1 MVIGVAERRIKL
13 ASIIS
18 YDFLFLVLLAGL
30 LDLIITLF
38 RERILYVISSF
49 FQYIV
54 INPSVALGDALGFL
68 FVLQASL
75 LGLFIGGI
83 VILSISFTINL
94 TRIRSEYEE
103 GVPLSTILK
112 SRIITSSRL
121 GFIAN
126 WISERT
132 KRYINASADLE
143 SPTEVGV
150 RYVAY
155 FLISLLLVIPIS
167 LALSIILL
175 SPLPFLLLLFPFIFI
190 FYPEQKYKSRARE
203 VRDGIQDEI
212 PFFVTLITIINASG
226 TTIYE
231 GMRKIVQF
239 PLFKAMKKEALLII
253 RDIDFF
259 GKSPLDAL
267 EHRARLTFNRDYSW
281 FLAGYTSIIRSGGD
295 IEAYLF
301 QKARE
306 FLNWL
311 QFRWRFYSERTS
323 FLGELIVILF
333 LIFPMFLIVLAFFT
347 NGAVISFL
355 LVIPILFG
363 TILYTIT
370 TSNRP
375 RYMDNIGLNKIQ
387 LLMAFL
393 AALLIAGTVEILL
406 NEIYYAIGLGLLV
419 FSITSTIFMY
429 NQIRE
434 INDVENS
441 LPQFL
446 RDITEFRKIG
456 YDLSRAIKTLAGE
469 KKYRREFN
477 RVLDE
482 IVKQD
487 SMGIP
492 ITRAKINTRSWL
504 GKFSLTTVQI
514 LIEGGVVRP
523 DLLEYLTEF
532 TLNFIQSK
540 REAFSRMR
548 AYQVLGI
555 LTPIL
560 LIATILIAIVIISS
574 FTVVTLPASTLG
586 VPQFPNIIT
595 QFILSSFILAEMFIF
610 ILMSTFAIGLL
621 VAKALY
627 GTVQYMIMPLIGL
640 VLALL
645 SIHFFSVLEPI
656 ILRFFSI

>member
-1 MVIGVAERRIKL
+1 MTERRVKL

-18 YDFLFLVLLAGL
+18 YDFLFLVLLSGL
-30 LDLIITLF
+30 LNLIITIF
-38 RERILYVISSF
+38 RERLLYVLSSF

-54 INPSVALGDALGFL
+54 SNPSVALGDALGFI
-68 FVLQASL
+68 FVLQALL

-103 GVPLSTILK
+103 GVPLSTILR

-121 GFIAN
+121 GIIAN
-126 WISERT
+126 WISERS

-155 FLISLLLVIPIS
+155 FLVSLLVVIPVS
-167 LALSIILL
+167 LALSIALL
-175 SPLPFLLLLFPFIFI
+175 SPLPFLLIFFPLTFI

-203 VRDGIQDEI
+203 IRDDIQDEI

-231 GMRKIVQF
+231 GMRKILQF
-239 PLFKAMKKEALLII
+239 PIFKAMKKEALLII
-253 RDIDFF
+253 RDIEFF

-267 EHRARLTFNRDYSW
+267 EHRSRLTLNRDYSW
-281 FLAGYTSIIRSGGD
+281 FLAGYSSIIRSGGD

-333 LIFPMFLIVLAFFT
+333 LIFPMFLIALAFFT
-347 NGAVISFL
+347 SGAVISFL
-355 LVIPILFG
+355 LIIPILFG

-370 TSNRP
+370 ANNRP
-375 RYMDNIGLNKIQ
+375 RYMDSIGLTKLQ
-387 LLMAFL
+387 LLIGFI
-393 AALLIAGTVEILL
+393 AALLTAGVIEIFLD
-406 NEIYYAIGLGLLV
+406 EIYYAIGLGLLS
-419 FSITSTIFMY
+419 FSLASTIFMY

-456 YDLSRAIKTLAGE
+456 YDLSRAIKTLAEE
-469 KKYRREFN
+469 KRYRREFN
-477 RVLDE
+477 RVLNE
-482 IVKQD
+482 ITKQD

-514 LIEGGVVRP
+514 LIESGAVRP

-540 REAFSRMR
+540 KEAFSRMR

-555 LTPIL
+555 LTPLL
-560 LIATILIAIVIISS
+560 LIATILIAIVIIDS
-574 FTVVTLPASTLG
+574 FTIVTLPTNTVGL
-586 VPQFPNIIT
+586 PQFPNIIS
-595 QFILSSFILAEMFIF
+595 QFILSPVILAEMFIF

-621 VAKALY
+621 VTKALY
-627 GTVQYMIMPLIGL
+627 GTVQYMIMPAIGL
-640 VLALL
+640 TLAVL
-645 SIHFFSVLEPI
+645 SIHFFSVIEPI
-656 ILRFFSI
+656 ILKFFSI